1 MAKQKTAVAVDVLLD
16 DVKDDVDYKSI
27 KDLGYSVAKKSDA
40 AKLDGKFAVENMA
53 GFPDSI
59 TKENRDE
66 FYEGARLRASEL
78 KNYRAVEYAVI
89 DGNYIP
95 VDQLSG
101 ELPAERYIISVAS
114 VFSYSQQQFGAMKS
128 ESPQLY
134 TIVQALR
141 KKVNGYCSNA
151 LGELKLSAKKY
162 LKDKNPE
169 TKTRAATLAYVTY
182 LEKILDEMVTRCKTA
197 ELRGNDDTADLD
209 SLKAAIVAFKTKYKP
224 FN

>member
-1 MAKQKTAVAVDVLLD
+1 MTKQKTAVAVDVLLD
-16 DVKDDVDYKSI
+16 DVNYKSI

-40 AKLDGKFAVENMA
+40 AKLDGKYAVEHMA

-66 FYEGARLRASEL
+66 FYDGARLRASEL
-78 KNYRAVEYAVI
+78 KNYRAVEYAVV

-101 ELPAERYIISVAS
+101 ELPAERYIVSVAS

-134 TIVQALR
+134 AIVQAIR
-141 KKVNGYCSNA
+141 KKVNSYCSNA
-151 LGELKLSAKKY
+151 LGELKRSARTY

-169 TKTRAATLAYVTY
+169 SKTRAATLAYVAY

-197 ELRGNDDTADLD
+197 ESRGNDDTADLE
-209 SLKAAIVAFKTKYKP
+209 SLKSAIVAFKTKYKP

>member
-1 MAKQKTAVAVDVLLD
+1 MTKQKTAVAVDVLLD
-16 DVKDDVDYKSI
+16 DVSYKSI
-27 KDLGYSVAKKSDA
+27 KDLGYSVAKKSDS

-114 VFSYSQQQFGAMKS
+114 AFSYTQQQFGAMKN

-134 TIVQALR
+134 AIVQDIR
-141 KKVNGYCSNA
+141 KRVNSYCSNA
-151 LGELKLSAKKY
+151 LGELKQSARKY

-169 TKTRAATLAYVTY
+169 SKVRAANLAYVAY
-182 LEKILDEMVTRCKTA
+182 LEKILDEMITRCKTA
-197 ELRGNDDTADLD
+197 EARGIDDTADLE
-209 SLKAAIVAFKTKYKP
+209 SLKVAIVAFKAKYKP

>member
-1 MAKQKTAVAVDVLLD
+1 MAKQKTSVAVDVLLN
-16 DVKDDVDYKSI
+16 DVDYKSI
-27 KDLGYSVAKKSDA
+27 KDLGYSVAKKSDS
-40 AKLDGKFAVENMA
+40 AKLDGKFAVERMA

-59 TKENRDE
+59 SAENRAE

-78 KNYRAVEYAVI
+78 PNYRAVEYAVI
-89 DGNYIP
+89 DNNYIP

-101 ELPAERYIISVAS
+101 ELPKERYIISVAS

-151 LGELKLSAKKY
+151 LGDLARSARVY
-162 LKDKNPE
+162 LKELNPE
-169 TKTRAATLAYVTY
+169 TKTRAATLAYVAY
-182 LEKILDEMVTRCKTA
+182 LEKVLDEMMTRCKTA

-209 SLKAAIVAFKTKYKP
+209 SLKQAIVAFKTKYKP